1 MGAFPATHSLTHS
14 LTHPASTTAHTAS
27 TTQQYA
33 APAPST
39 PGGHAQHT
47 AHVGRELARDHGA
60 GRAQQ
65 RSHLVV
71 LGVRRTSE
79 GACESIRR
87 TTRGLYRPLELH
99 TRFCP
104 TATGWRERLVAAGD
118 FTAYEADWTLRPMA
132 DGQTGVEL
140 RILSQVN
147 LMVPQGLLQSGTVA
161 GVKETFRAL
170 LSRLVKP

>member
-1 MGAFPATHSLTHS
+1 MKDAVELKTMRALVLSLLLPSLAFGAEPDV
-14 LTHPASTTAHTAS
+14 
-27 TTQQYA
+27 QVA
-33 APAPST
+33 ADGSVIARILVSAPEARIRAVI
-39 PGGHAQHT
+39 P
-47 AHVGRELARDHGA
+47 ELQGE
-60 GRAQQ
+60 GVN
-65 RSHLVV
+65 SNV

-140 RILSQVN
+140 RVLSEVN

-161 GVKETFRAL
+161 GVKETLRAL